1 MKTKGGNDA
10 NNLSRKL
17 TPCQY
22 PLTKKSL
29 GDYPFLRQIVKGL
42 RQDLRSTFFSFN
54 FKFVQG
60 KYGFLNDSSK
70 VEIQTLSYKQNTE

>member
-10 NNLSRKL
+10 NNLSRKM
-17 TPCQY
+17 TQGQY
-22 PLTKKSL
+22 PVTKKNL

-54 FKFVQG
+54 LKFLQG
-60 KYGFLNDSSK
+60 KHFYF
-70 VEIQTLSYKQNTE
+70 